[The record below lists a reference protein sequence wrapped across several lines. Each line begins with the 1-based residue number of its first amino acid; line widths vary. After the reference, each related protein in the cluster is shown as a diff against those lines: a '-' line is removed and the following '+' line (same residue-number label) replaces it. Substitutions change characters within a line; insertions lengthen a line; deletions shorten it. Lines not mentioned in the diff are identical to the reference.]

1 MAILK
6 IPILIGLFL
15 TLWSV
20 LVKGEVSI
28 VDTLAASV
36 DESYTVKTE
45 DKEYDN
51 MNYTVHN
58 YQFHDR
64 DKRSIGASVQRLCV
78 MTFNIQNFHSKKASK
93 QNKAIAIA
101 NVSDSCNIN
110 FHYINV
116 ISKYVFGINPAL
128 LKT

>member
-51 MNYTVHN
+51 MNYTVRN

-78 MTFNIQNFHSKKASK
+78 MTFNIENFHSLNVLQKDKAE
-93 QNKAIAIA
+93 AIA
-101 NVSDSCNIN
+101 NVSDSHNIIFLN
-110 FHYINV
+110 KCDYIYKV
-116 ISKYVFGINPAL
+116 CLQY
-128 LKT
+128 

>member
-6 IPILIGLFL
+6 IPILVGLIL

-28 VDTLAASV
+28 VDTLTDSI

-51 MNYTVHN
+51 INYTVHN
-58 YQFHDR
+58 YRFHDR
-64 DKRSIGASVQRLCV
+64 DKRAIGASVQRLCV
-78 MTFNIQNFHSKKASK
+78 MTFNIENFHSLNVNKEKKAK
-93 QNKAIAIA
+93 AIA
-101 NVSDSCNIN
+101 NVSYNHNIIFLN
-110 FHYINV
+110 
-116 ISKYVFGINPAL
+116 K
-128 LKT
+128 